1 MKVIWSVLICF
12 GKKYFFL
19 IGGGKKS
26 PSVQIK
32 KHFYLLLKGLKEG
45 SLAPLLLS
53 LAQLDFF
60 SNVNLTFNSRKWS
73 IMRLFLDKILCI
85 YLMNKLFNHY
95 LNWSNVQCEL
105 NLHDLVRTK
114 STWPGSKIDLHD
126 LICFLSQILFNFF
139 YCFLSDYYEKLRTF
153 QNGNSIKWLFWKVIN
168 FQKQYFDG
176 YK

>member
-1 MKVIWSVLICF
+1 MEVIWSVLICF
-12 GKKYFFL
+12 GKKCFFL
-19 IGGGKKS
+19 ISGGKKS

-60 SNVNLTFNSRKWS
+60 SNVNLTFDSRKWS

-95 LNWSNVQCEL
+95 FNWSNVQCES

-139 YCFLSDYYEKLRTF
+139 LLFL
-153 QNGNSIKWLFWKVIN
+153 KWLLWKIAN
-168 FQKQYFDG
+168 FSKW
-176 YK
+176 